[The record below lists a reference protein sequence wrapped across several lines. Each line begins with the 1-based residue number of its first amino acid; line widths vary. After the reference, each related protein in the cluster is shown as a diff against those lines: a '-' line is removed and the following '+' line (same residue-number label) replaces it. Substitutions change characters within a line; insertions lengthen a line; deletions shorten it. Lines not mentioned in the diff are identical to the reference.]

1 MHGESLTEPDA
12 RSWMFYDWDKVN
24 RSGISFRLLSIIL
37 EDLPQLVIQSVA
49 AAYSNGT
56 ISPVAITSIALTAM
70 YVTRINAAY
79 FWSMSFMCAFEAA
92 LLYWVLLRKSRE
104 ESLIE

>member
-1 MHGESLTEPDA
+1 LHGESLTEPDA

-70 YVTRINAAY
+70 YVTRINAY
-79 FWSMSFMCAFEAA
+79 LSMSFMCAFEAA

>member
-1 MHGESLTEPDA
+1 
-12 RSWMFYDWDKVN
+12 MFYDWDKVN

-49 AAYSNGT
+49 AAYSNDT

-70 YVTRINAAY
+70 YVTRINAY
-79 FWSMSFMCAFEAA
+79 FGRCHSCAHLNQLFCTGYCCGNHEKN
-92 LLYWVLLRKSRE
+92 R
-104 ESLIE
+104 